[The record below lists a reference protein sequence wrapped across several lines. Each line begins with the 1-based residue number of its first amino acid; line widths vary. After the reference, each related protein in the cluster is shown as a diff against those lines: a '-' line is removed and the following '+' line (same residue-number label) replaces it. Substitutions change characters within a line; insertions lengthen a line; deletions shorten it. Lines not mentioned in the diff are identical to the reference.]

1 LFFISN
7 NDITLASQTLRLAK
21 QPMFY
26 EQICIRGDCLN
37 RNAEESEYLL
47 SWSCNAGIREAIQ
60 KFGQSAA
67 GQERYRLTQMVKE
80 TAKPEV
86 SIKIQKVCI
95 GMFCLIKSE
104 TCGILWDSLFHVPV
118 TQLGSFD
125 LWPRKSFCFGCLFVR
140 ADLGPFQGSRGS
152 NL

>member
-1 LFFISN
+1 
-7 NDITLASQTLRLAK
+7 
-21 QPMFY
+21 
-26 EQICIRGDCLN
+26 
-37 RNAEESEYLL
+37 
-47 SWSCNAGIREAIQ
+47 
-60 KFGQSAA
+60 
-67 GQERYRLTQMVKE
+67 MVKE

>member
-1 LFFISN
+1 
-7 NDITLASQTLRLAK
+7 
-21 QPMFY
+21 MFY

-67 GQERYRLTQMVKE
+67 GQERSRLTQMVKE

-86 SIKIQKVCI
+86 SNKIQKACI

-118 TQLGSFD
+118 MQLGSFD
-125 LWPRKSFCFGCLFVR
+125 LWPRKSFCFGC
-140 ADLGPFQGSRGS
+140 
-152 NL
+152 